1 MSEQD
6 LDYAIPTEEFP
17 QKKRPLSPI
26 VATRLDMATA
36 LAFHDE
42 LERRGLNRNEVMKA
56 WITAWL
62 AKSSA
67 RAQDRQIAA

>member
-6 LDYAIPTEEFP
+6 LDYSIPTEEFP
-17 QKKRPLSPI
+17 RKKRPLSPI
-26 VATRLDMATA
+26 VATRLDKATA
-36 LAFHDE
+36 AAFHDE

-62 AKSSA
+62 AK
-67 RAQDRQIAA
+67 AQATASDRQIAA